1 MRIVSSF
8 LITALALAVMPAGFT
23 QMHGGGGPD
32 TGTPAQLVETYDAIA
47 DTILAAK
54 QAEWNLVHSILAMT
68 YRHAEGAMAA
78 ARAKL
83 EAGQNAGAEIEK
95 LATLVSQLGN
105 EGDAAV
111 GAIRKRLVEGG
122 HHHHASGEQE
132 GLYDEGFVIVTKP
145 IKKALLASAQKI
157 GKMARS
163 ADAASL
169 EAEWKQV
176 QTEFKKLHEEAGG

>member
-1 MRIVSSF
+1 MRIVSSL
-8 LITALALAVMPAGFT
+8 LISVLALAVAPAGFP
-23 QMHGGGGPD
+23 QMHGGSGPD
-32 TGTPAQLVETYDAIA
+32 AATPAQLVETYDAIA

-54 QAEWNLVHSILAMT
+54 QAEWNLVHTILAMT

-78 ARAKL
+78 AKAKL
-83 EAGQNAGAEIEK
+83 EAGQNASGEIEK

-145 IKKALLASAQKI
+145 AKKEFLASAQRI
-157 GKMARS
+157 AKMARS
-163 ADAASL
+163 ADTASL
-169 EAEWKQV
+169 EAEWQQV
-176 QTEFKKLHEEAGG
+176 QREFKALHEGAGG

>member
-1 MRIVSSF
+1 MRIVSSI
-8 LITALALAVMPAGFT
+8 LITALALAVMPAGLA

-32 TGTPAQLVETYDAIA
+32 AGTPAQLVETYDAVA
-47 DTILAAK
+47 NTILAAK
-54 QAEWNLVHSILAMT
+54 QAEWNLVHTILAMT

-83 EAGQNAGAEIEK
+83 EAGQNAQAEIER
-95 LATLVSQLGN
+95 LATLVSHLGN

-145 IKKALLASAQKI
+145 VKRALLASAQKI

-169 EAEWKQV
+169 EAEWKLV
-176 QTEFKKLHEEAGG
+176 QAEFRKLHEGAGG